1 MCTFSYVC
9 NMRTVVS
16 NSMCE
21 ILFSIE
27 CCLHSSQPPVTC
39 PHTVRHLLPGIS
51 VPTKTLKQ
59 MFYEVDVD
67 NRGFITFKQ
76 FANAVGFQLVER
88 VLCTPA
94 CAYAAL
100 SWEFCFSR
108 VGVLTPV
115 HTRIIPQQSASK
127 KPVRRAKQ
135 SKKFPRLV
143 RPAPNF
149 KTFKAPRAVTPQVC
163 FPLAHLSKP

>member
-1 MCTFSYVC
+1 
-9 NMRTVVS
+9 MRTVVS

-21 ILFSIE
+21 ILSLSNVACI
-27 CCLHSSQPPVTC
+27 VTNRLS
-39 PHTVRHLLPGIS
+39 PAPTVRHLLPGIS

-100 SWEFCFSR
+100 SWDFCFSR
-108 VGVLTPV
+108 VGALRPV
-115 HTRIIPQQSASK
+115 HTHA
-127 KPVRRAKQ
+127 
-135 SKKFPRLV
+135 
-143 RPAPNF
+143 
-149 KTFKAPRAVTPQVC
+149 
-163 FPLAHLSKP
+163 